1 MEEGR
6 WLLTVYD
13 DRDRVL
19 EESTHETL
27 NDVAAVFGLPRGN
40 DLFRYRTDPDP
51 RHARRL
57 MLDRFRVWFTVE
69 SLNDDSRE
77 DEPDG
82 DGHDER
88 DNRRSEHNYHDCS
101 SSSTSDDDR
110 SSSDDDD
117 KERLDEE
124 ARRRT
129 RYPPIRRKY

>member
-1 MEEGR
+1 MEDGR

-82 DGHDER
+82 ND
-88 DNRRSEHNYHDCS
+88 RRSERHYRDCS
-101 SSSTSDDDR
+101 SSSTSDDDS

-117 KERLDEE
+117 KERIDEN

>member
-1 MEEGR
+1 MEVGR

-69 SLNDDSRE
+69 SLTDDSRE

-82 DGHDER
+82 DSRDEHE
-88 DNRRSEHNYHDCS
+88 RRYHDCS

>member
-1 MEEGR
+1 MEDGR

-69 SLNDDSRE
+69 SLTDDSRE

-82 DGHDER
+82 DSRDEHE
-88 DNRRSEHNYHDCS
+88 RRYHDCS

>member
-19 EESTHETL
+19 EESTHEAL

-69 SLNDDSRE
+69 SLTDDSRE

-82 DGHDER
+82 DERDER
-88 DNRRSEHNYHDCS
+88 DHHRRHYHDCS

-117 KERLDEE
+117 KERIDEE